1 MNTAQDTP
9 QTLLEAA
16 RYFAD
21 LDTCHQYMIA
31 IRWPD
36 GKVTCPK
43 CWGDKIGNIRSRRLL
58 QCKAKGCRKQFS
70 TKVGTVFEDSPLG
83 LDKWFVAVWVITNA
97 KNGVSSHELARSIGV
112 SQKSAWHMLHRIR
125 AAMKAKTFRT
135 IQGTIESDEAF
146 IGGKAKNMHAKKRR
160 EKIQGRGTVGKAV
173 VHGVLERAKDEN
185 GTSRVDV
192 AVVPNQ
198 KARTLQPRIRERVAK
213 GARVFTDSLA
223 SYEGLGDDYVH
234 AMVEHAK
241 GEYVKDGDVHTN
253 CMENFWALLKRALG
267 GTYVSVAPNH
277 LGQYC
282 DEQVF
287 RFNERF
293 RNDAGR
299 FELAMKSVI
308 GVRLAWKDLVETD
321 GNN

>member
-1 MNTAQDTP
+1 MNTTQDKP
-9 QTLLEAA
+9 QTLIEAV
-16 RYFAD
+16 RYFSD
-21 LDTCHQYMIA
+21 LDVCHRYMIS
-31 IRWPD
+31 IKWPD
-36 GKVTCPK
+36 GNITCPK
-43 CWGDKIGNIRSRRLL
+43 CGCNRIGNIASRRML
-58 QCKAKGCRKQFS
+58 QCKSKDCRKQFS

-97 KNGVSSHELARSIGV
+97 KNGVSSHELGRSIGV

-125 AAMKAKTFRT
+125 AAMKAKTFRV
-135 IQGTIESDEAF
+135 IKGTVESDEAF

-160 EKIQGRGTVGKAV
+160 EKIRGRGTVGKTV
-173 VHGVLERAKDEN
+173 VHGVLERAKDKN
-185 GTSRVDV
+185 DTSRVDV

-198 KARTLQPRIRERVAK
+198 KARTLQPRIRERVSK

-308 GVRLAWKDLVETD
+308 GVRLTWKDLVETD